1 MDGCVLK
8 NAFYHKIESDPANI
22 LIAFAKCVN
31 AVALEGGN
39 RVPQGQVGAV
49 LAARLS
55 AFQRN

>member
-1 MDGCVLK
+1 MCLK

-31 AVALEGGN
+31 AVGLEGGN